1 MSCCLQGTCITEIV
15 VWCSAL
21 KPACPKFNQKTSSS
35 LGAVFVSS
43 TTRLKT
49 PWGGFNYHFLFSHE
63 SADDSLQ
70 PHKTWLACDALQS
83 MSQTNIFTGGICA
96 FTCSKTVGSPQVFLK
111 VPSNKPLS
119 FPEENLL
126 CIILS
131 CCVSVGSS

>member
-1 MSCCLQGTCITEIV
+1 MPQVQSEDL
-15 VWCSAL
+15 
-21 KPACPKFNQKTSSS
+21 FF

-49 PWGGFNYHFLFSHE
+49 PWGGFNSHVLFSNE

-70 PHKTWLACDALQS
+70 LHKTWLACDALQS